1 MTVGNTSI
9 FIPGGQALQFGF
21 RRGEFIAQ
29 PADPTDEDHN
39 AFNAASEVSST
50 VYPFSRSI
58 ETIKLQ
64 P

>member
-1 MTVGNTSI
+1 MTVDNTSV
-9 FIPGGQALQFGF
+9 FIPGGQVLQLGL

-29 PADPTDEDHN
+29 PADPADEGHN